1 MENLNTFL
9 SSHQVAIAQLAIQ
22 YCDAMIGTAGS
33 PGANLATLFPAF
45 DWNDNSEFSNNRDAF
60 VNPLIDRIMGTNIG
74 SQPVRAEV
82 YTELAS
88 YQDPT
93 PAVNADGES
102 EDRPDNLVDR
112 LIAGG
117 SDTRSIGK
125 GVCAAMLGNAVTLVQ

>member
-1 MENLNTFL
+1 
-9 SSHQVAIAQLAIQ
+9 
-22 YCDAMIGTAGS
+22 MIGTAGS
-33 PGANLATLFPAF
+33 PGANLSTLFPGF
-45 DWNDNSEFSNNRDAF
+45 DWNDGSAFSANRGAF
-60 VNPLIDRIMGTNIG
+60 VDPLIDRIMGTNIG

-82 YTELAS
+82 YEELAS

-93 PAVNADGES
+93 SAVNAEGES
-102 EDRPDNLVDR
+102 LDRPDNLVDR

>member
-1 MENLNTFL
+1 
-9 SSHQVAIAQLAIQ
+9 
-22 YCDAMIGTAGS
+22 MIGTAAN
-33 PGANLATLFPAF
+33 PGPKLGTLFPTF
-45 DWNDNSEFSNNRDAF
+45 NWNNGNEFATNRDGF

-82 YTELAS
+82 YEELAS

-93 PAVNADGES
+93 SATSPEGES
-102 EDRPDNLVDR
+102 LDRPDNLVDR